1 MLFTPAAFHTL
12 LFTNAEHP
20 VTGPAPV
27 LPAAGNGRQSAGR
40 PGPGRGGP
48 SRALRTSPVVKAQ
61 CGNEAKRAGGIL
73 TALAAAA
80 LVALAVAAVGARSG
94 LGHVIVERPD
104 LARVEA
110 ALRRV
115 SRVAVIICASCPA
128 DVGILRVFAALH
140 VVIACLRA
148 APPDDVATRVLDSIV
163 WRPPLRVNV
172 VLVAAFLTARFQ
184 ICASRQGTVAALT
197 APKFSR
203 PGTAQQASPQ
213 YAISFSF
220 WP

>member
-1 MLFTPAAFHTL
+1 MFLNLLNKPVAF
-12 LFTNAEHP
+12 
-20 VTGPAPV
+20 
-27 LPAAGNGRQSAGR
+27 S
-40 PGPGRGGP
+40 
-48 SRALRTSPVVKAQ
+48 VVAWP
-61 CGNEAKRAGGIL
+61 
-73 TALAAAA
+73 
-80 LVALAVAAVGARSG
+80 
-94 LGHVIVERPD
+94 HVIVERPD

-115 SRVAVIICASCPA
+115 SRVAGIICASSPA

-148 APPDDVATRVLDSIV
+148 APPDHVATLVVDSIV
-163 WRPPLRVNV
+163 RRPPLRANV

-184 ICASRQGTVAALT
+184 RCASRQGTVAALT
-197 APKFSR
+197 APQFSR

>member
-1 MLFTPAAFHTL
+1 MLNTPLPALRRCCRRRETAGKVLGDLALVAA
-12 LFTNAEHP
+12 
-20 VTGPAPV
+20 APV
-27 LPAAGNGRQSAGR
+27 VHCGQAQS
-40 PGPGRGGP
+40 
-48 SRALRTSPVVKAQ
+48 SRAQ
-61 CGNEAKRAGGIL
+61 CGNEGKRAGVIL

-80 LVALAVAAVGARSG
+80 LVAFAVATVGARSG

-104 LARVEA
+104 LTRVEA
-110 ALRRV
+110 ALTQRI
-115 SRVAVIICASCPA
+115 AGIICASSPA

-148 APPDDVATRVLDSIV
+148 APPDDVATLVVDSIV
-163 WRPPLRVNV
+163 RRPPLRVNV

-197 APKFSR
+197 APQFSR

-213 YAISFSF
+213 
-220 WP
+220 

>member
-61 CGNEAKRAGGIL
+61 CGNEAKRAVGIL

-80 LVALAVAAVGARSG
+80 LVALAVATVGARSG

-110 ALRRV
+110 ALTQRI
-115 SRVAVIICASCPA
+115 AGIICASSPA

-148 APPDDVATRVLDSIV
+148 APPDDVATLVVDSIV
-163 WRPPLRVNV
+163 RRPPLRVNV

-197 APKFSR
+197 APQFSR